1 MIEVFGKRIEK
12 VGTTQVKSYTT
23 PSELKELL
31 SSLVYEMQVGGD
43 SALCALP
50 LARPPFLFRFGL
62 LDAVSE
68 LPTPA
73 WGRDELRAGE
83 MWNSNSIVA
92 WLLVRSGID
101 PDAARLPQRGRA
113 PGWHAGLVVARR
125 AG

>member
-1 MIEVFGKRIEK
+1 LIEVFGKRIEK

-68 LPTPA
+68 
-73 WGRDELRAGE
+73 EH
-83 MWNSNSIVA
+83 
-92 WLLVRSGID
+92 SGN
-101 PDAARLPQRGRA
+101 PAARSSPITGPPPFSGHL
-113 PGWHAGLVVARR
+113 
-125 AG
+125 